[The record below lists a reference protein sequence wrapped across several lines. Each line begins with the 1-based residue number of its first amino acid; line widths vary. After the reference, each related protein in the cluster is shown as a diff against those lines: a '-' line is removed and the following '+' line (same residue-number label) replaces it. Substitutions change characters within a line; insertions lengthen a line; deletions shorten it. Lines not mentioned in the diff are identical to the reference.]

1 MKVQERFLN
10 YVKINTQSDD
20 ISNTF
25 PSTKC
30 QFDLAYQL
38 EKEMKE
44 LGLVD
49 VEVDENGYVYGKLP
63 ATKGYE
69 NVTHLGFL
77 AHMDTS
83 PDASGEHVQPMLH
96 SNYNG
101 ENILLGTSGKW
112 LKKETFPHLE
122 QLKGRTLITTD
133 GTTLLGADD
142 KAGIA
147 EIMTGCERLIKEE
160 IPHGEISILFT
171 PDEEVGQG
179 MDKVNLEK
187 FHPQFAYTMD
197 GGPEGE
203 IEYECFN
210 AATAHVLIQG
220 VSVHPGTAKDTMIN
234 AAFIGCEFN
243 QRLTQIEIPSKTEGY
258 EGFYHLC
265 EMQGDVT
272 KAQLEYIIRDH
283 DKTLFENKKKRM
295 TQLAED
301 FNKQYGE
308 DTVIIQMKDS
318 YYNMAEK
325 IQPHMHLIEN
335 AKKATEQAGVVPKV
349 QPIRGGTDGARLS
362 FMGIPCP
369 NIGTGGY
376 GYHGEYEHITVE
388 GMEYAVEILLNI
400 VRLYAKGEH

>member
-20 ISNTF
+20 ASNTF
-25 PSTKC
+25 PTTKC

-44 LGLVD
+44 LGLLH

-69 NVTHLGFL
+69 NAAHLGFL

-83 PDASGEHVQPMLH
+83 PDASGNHVQPILH
-96 SNYNG
+96 TNYNG
-101 ENILLGTSGKW
+101 ENISLGTSGKW
-112 LKKETFPHLE
+112 LKRETFPHLDE
-122 QLKGRTLITTD
+122 LKGRTLITTD
-133 GTTLLGADD
+133 GMTLLGADD

-171 PDEEVGQG
+171 PDEEVGKG
-179 MDKVNLEK
+179 MDKVDLEK

-210 AATAHVLIQG
+210 AASAYVLIQG

-234 AAFIGCEFN
+234 AALIGCEFN
-243 QRLTQIEIPSKTEGY
+243 QKLTQVEIPSKTEGY

-265 EMQGDVT
+265 EIQGDVT
-272 KAQLEYIIRDH
+272 KAVLEYIIRDH
-283 DKTLFENKKKRM
+283 DRTLFENKKKRM
-295 TQLAED
+295 MHLAQE
-301 FNKQYGE
+301 FNKIYGK
-308 DTVIIQMKDS
+308 DTIVIQMKDS
-318 YYNMAEK
+318 YYNMSEK

-335 AKKATEQAGVVPKV
+335 AKKATEKAGVVPKI

-388 GMEYAVEILLNI
+388 GMEYAVEIMLNI
-400 VRLYAKGEH
+400 IGLYAKQ

>member
-1 MKVQERFLN
+1 MRAYERFLN
-10 YVKINTQSDD
+10 YIKVNTQSDD
-20 ISNTF
+20 TSKTF

-30 QFDLAYQL
+30 QFDLAKIL

-44 LGLVD
+44 LGLED
-49 VEVDENGYVYGKLP
+49 VEVDENGYVYGRLP

-69 NVTHLGFL
+69 HMTSLGFL

-83 PDASGEHVQPMLH
+83 PEASGENVKAILH
-96 SNYNG
+96 SNYDG
-101 ENILLGTSGKW
+101 EDVELGTSGKK
-112 LKKETFPHLE
+112 LTKELFPHLP

-147 EIMTGCERLIKEE
+147 EIMAGCERVIQEN
-160 IPHGEISILFT
+160 ISHGELFILFT
-171 PDEEVGQG
+171 PDEEVGHG
-179 MDKVNLEK
+179 MDKVNLDK
-187 FHPQFAYTMD
+187 FRPQFAYTLD

-210 AATAHVLIQG
+210 AATAYVMIKGL
-220 VSVHPGTAKDTMIN
+220 SVHTGTAKDTMVN
-234 AAFIGCEFN
+234 AGLVACEFN
-243 QRLTQIEIPSKTEGY
+243 QKLTQIELPAKTEGY

-265 EMQGDVT
+265 EIQGEVT
-272 KAQLEYIIRDH
+272 KAKLEYIIRDH
-283 DKTLFENKKKRM
+283 DKTLFEEKKKRM
-295 TQLAED
+295 YQLAEEL
-301 FNKQYGE
+301 NKVYGK
-308 DTVIIQMKDS
+308 DTIIIQMKDS

-325 IQPHMHLIEN
+325 IKPHMHLIEN
-335 AKKATEQAGVVPKV
+335 AKLATEQAGVIPKI

-376 GYHGEYEHITVE
+376 SFHGEYEHITVE
-388 GMEYAVEILLNI
+388 GMDCAVEVMLNI
-400 VRLYAKGEH
+400 IKLYTK

>member
-20 ISNTF
+20 TSNTF

-83 PDASGEHVQPMLH
+83 PDASGEHVQPMLY

-234 AAFIGCEFN
+234 AALIGCEFN

-272 KAQLEYIIRDH
+272 KAKLEYIIRDH

-295 TQLAED
+295 IQLAED